1 MAVFLRSVEEAR
13 HTQYAH
19 IVALSLRAFPV
30 VTMETQPTEGKPP
43 VRRDSVHWLCLN
55 SDADLPT
62 HTAVQTARYKAVN
75 TRRRPL
81 RDSPD
86 EVAAVRAVGG
96 LSQVGGHELVSVDL
110 MHPPPDGSLPLP
122 GTHAFTKHALLILT
136 ASCCKNT
143 HKCTNRSLTTFTSI
157 IHYITQY
164 CALIDSHIHSLRCN
178 IFHCNKWC
186 F

>member
-13 HTQYAH
+13 RTQYAH

-43 VRRDSVHWLCLN
+43 VRRDSVHRLCQN
-55 SDADLPT
+55 SDVDLPI
-62 HTAVQTARYKAVN
+62 HTAVQTTHYKAVS

-136 ASCCKNT
+136 ASCSKNT
-143 HKCTNRSLTTFTSI
+143 QKCTNSLTTFTSI
-157 IHYITQY
+157 III
-164 CALIDSHIHSLRCN
+164 LLNIVHSLTHTFIHAFN
-178 IFHCNKWC
+178 H
-186 F
+186 